1 VTDVKFCGLTR
12 AEDAAFAA
20 ELGAR
25 YVGAIFA
32 GGPRTLSVDEGRK
45 VLAERGEAKAVGV
58 FATDDIALIE
68 RVAESVKLDVI
79 QLHNDPGATFV
90 AGVKE
95 QVGRPVWAVVRVRES
110 DLPDSTRELFE
121 IADGVL
127 LDTSSDNGLG
137 GTGRTFDWNVTATR
151 LDRIRGSARV
161 ILAGGLNAENVAV
174 AIASLSPE
182 VVDVSSGVETA
193 PGIKDHERMR
203 RFASA
208 TRAAGS
214 AVR

>member
-1 VTDVKFCGLTR
+1 MTDVKFCGLTR

-25 YVGAIFA
+25 YVGGIFA
-32 GGPRTLSVDEGRK
+32 GGPRTLTVEAMRD

-58 FATDDIALIE
+58 FATTDIALIG
-68 RVAESVKLDVI
+68 RVAETAKLDVI
-79 QLHNDPGATFV
+79 QLHNDPDV
-90 AGVKE
+90 ALVSAVKE

-110 DLPDSTRELFE
+110 ELPESTRDLFAV
-121 IADGVL
+121 ADGVV
-127 LDTSSDNGLG
+127 LDTRAESGLG

-151 LDRIRGSARV
+151 LDRIRGSAPL
-161 ILAGGLNAENVAV
+161 ILAGGLNAENISG
-174 AIASLSPE
+174 AIASLSPD
-182 VVDVSSGVETA
+182 VVDVSSGVESA
-193 PGIKDHERMR
+193 PGIKDHEKMR
-203 RFASA
+203 HFATA